1 MYSSVKTK
9 KQALHLFRQTFLYLS
24 IPSVIFLMLMVT
36 PQFVFDIYLSKFAQA
51 APIARALALP
61 YIIFTLG
68 NTALIFILYTAKKP
82 MIVLWSNVVYLIA
95 MVVGSYV
102 VLSIGTFM
110 LLPLAVGVALTGAV
124 LVLTVASVRS
134 YRELP

>member
-1 MYSSVKTK
+1 
-9 KQALHLFRQTFLYLS
+9 
-24 IPSVIFLMLMVT
+24 MLMVT

-51 APIARALALP
+51 APVARALALP

-68 NTALIFILYTAKKP
+68 NTALIFMLYTAKKP

-102 VLSIGTFM
+102 VLSVGTFM